1 MAQARQAE
9 AGERPIGVQTVTL
22 DDVTWILEHTPVTHP
37 VLLLGPP
44 GVGKSSVVKDF
55 GRREAARMGREP
67 IEYSDRVADAIMA
80 QPGLYYVIHD
90 IRLSE
95 YVESDFLGFPRVG
108 EVEVRT
114 VEEVEG
120 VESAGRFHAH
130 VAEYVPMKWALTFSR
145 PGVAGL
151 IFIDELTNV
160 VKPELQSLA
169 YKLVLDR
176 KVGGLDIAPQVRIV
190 GAGNTPDYSSIAALL
205 PAPLAS
211 RFAIYYVSPPKVAE
225 WINYI
230 RERRGQLHPAIAG
243 FLSKAAEH
251 FLRTPDEPETLHN
264 FPNPRSWDMLN
275 SALLSIER
283 GEGGGMLGPDDLRAV
298 AQAYIGPQVAPEF
311 VAFMLLGKYL
321 PEYEE
326 VAEDPGVIFRRARQA
341 AQETGSDLNRLGV
354 IHYALAA
361 VANEVA
367 RRGDVETA
375 RRVLEYIRADS
386 DIAEYEAVFTTML
399 GGREWEELLRRGAAI
414 DEETRRRL
422 AERARGALGKAG
434 RRR

>member
-1 MAQARQAE
+1 MAQAKQAQAE
-9 AGERPIGVQTVTL
+9 EKPAGAKAVTL
-22 DDVTWILEHTPVTHP
+22 DDVPWILEHTPVTHP

-80 QPGLYYVIHD
+80 QPRLYYVIHD

-120 VESAGRFHAH
+120 VEAAGRFHAH
-130 VAEYVPMKWALTFSR
+130 IAEYVPMKWALTFSR

-176 KVGGLDIAPQVRIV
+176 KVGGLDIAPEVRIV
-190 GAGNTPDYSSIAALL
+190 GAGNTPDYSSIATLL

-211 RFAIYYVSPPKVAE
+211 RFAIYYVSPPSVAQ
-225 WINYI
+225 WMNYI
-230 RERRGQLHPAIAG
+230 RERRGGLHPAIAG
-243 FLSKAAEH
+243 FLSRAAEH

-275 SALLSIER
+275 SALLSIGEEEAER
-283 GEGGGMLGPDDLRAV
+283 LGPDGLQAI

-326 VAEDPGVIFRRARQA
+326 VAEDPGVIFRRAEQA
-341 AQETGSDLNRLGV
+341 AQETGQSLNRLGV
-354 IHYALAA
+354 IHYALAL
-361 VANEVA
+361 VANEVT
-367 RRGDVETA
+367 RRGDVEVA
-375 RRVLEYIRADS
+375 HRVLAYMRGDS
-386 DIAEYEAVFTTML
+386 RHAEYEAVFTNLL
-399 GGREWEELLRRGAAI
+399 GGAEWEELVKRGATM

-422 AERARGALGKAG
+422 AERGRRALGKAG